1 MLLAPTG
8 CVYMNLKRGDVGGR
22 PINQRDG
29 LDDFLSL
36 LDMAV
41 GGPSSQSRPPVE
53 SLSLP
58 LLSLLCIR

>member
-1 MLLAPTG
+1 
-8 CVYMNLKRGDVGGR
+8 MNFNLGDVGGK

-36 LDMAV
+36 FDIAV

>member
-1 MLLAPTG
+1 MAFPE
-8 CVYMNLKRGDVGGR
+8 CACMNLKRGDVGGR

-36 LDMAV
+36 LGMAV

>member
-1 MLLAPTG
+1 MLLNALFKNDK
-8 CVYMNLKRGDVGGR
+8 YLFD
-22 PINQRDG
+22 I
-29 LDDFLSL
+29 
-36 LDMAV
+36 AV